1 MVGPDR
7 GFLIITHFQ
16 RLLDYLTPHYVHVL
30 VGGKL
35 VKTGGAELTARL
47 ESEGYDSFRRPA

>member
-1 MVGPDR
+1 MVGPER

-16 RLLDYLTPHYVHVL
+16 RLLDYITPHFVHVL

-35 VKTGGAELTARL
+35 VKTGGAELTAQL
-47 ESEGYDSFRRPA
+47 ESEGYDSFRNQS